1 MTLGLLLLL
10 KPPPLQPPPL
20 ADRRRSWA
28 PANRR
33 FKEFIMVC
41 TRQSQRA
48 HAKKITSACNL
59 QEFTHRLF
67 VKKAIAHAMK
77 FAPHVSMEKKPT
89 RY

>member
-1 MTLGLLLLL
+1 
-10 KPPPLQPPPL
+10 
-20 ADRRRSWA
+20 
-28 PANRR
+28 
-33 FKEFIMVC
+33 MVC